1 MPTPSLKYQIALW
14 VQTTLRGL
22 TGAPA
27 ADHVDIREDDT
38 LKGLEIDDLP
48 RWVITMGDEDPL
60 WDTTAGD
67 TSGNGDTAKH
77 QFIGVS
83 MYYDYDGDLTD
94 RLSSTPAIVKDAMRS
109 LNVRPP
115 IVGVW
120 RSDLVRQTAWER
132 NTFQQGSE
140 VTRFLMVYSTVES
153 RNG

>member
-1 MPTPSLKYQIALW
+1 MPTPTLKYQIALW
-14 VQTTLRGL
+14 AQTTLRGL

-27 ADHVDIREDDT
+27 AGAVDIREDDT

-48 RWVITMGDEDPL
+48 RWIITMGDEDPL

-67 TSGNGDTAKH
+67 TSGGGDTIKQ

-94 RLSSTPAIVKDAMRS
+94 RLSSTPGSVLDAQKV
-109 LNVRPP
+109 LNVKPP
-115 IVGVW
+115 IAGVW
-120 RSDLVRQTAWER
+120 RSDLVRNPAWER
-132 NTFQQGSE
+132 NTFGQGSE
-140 VTRFLMVYSTVES
+140 VTRFLMVYSTSES